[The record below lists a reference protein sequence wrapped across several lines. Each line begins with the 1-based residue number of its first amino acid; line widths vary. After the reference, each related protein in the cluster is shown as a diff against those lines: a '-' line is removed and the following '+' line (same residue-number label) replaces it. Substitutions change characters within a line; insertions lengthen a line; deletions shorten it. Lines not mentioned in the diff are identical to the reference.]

1 MERMPRSTGEI
12 LSDAVSLLRRHF
24 RAFYFV
30 ALPFC
35 TVDLLLREGGNAVMD
50 AARRQ
55 LTGLELAQA
64 LPVLASLSGAL
75 GLIFAALIVGTLL
88 SVALIH
94 MTAEVWAGRPP
105 VPRAALTAMARR
117 GPALVVTS
125 LLFML
130 TLLLATMVPAVVLVV
145 VGAVLG
151 TVGVVFGGVV
161 AMIWV
166 LVIALVLAL
175 RWLLYPQTVVVE
187 DRFAAGALSRSTVLM
202 AARGLPFFESPK
214 VRLSLLLLV
223 TLALSATLS
232 SLFAGPRLV
241 WAFATGWELQNGLP
255 PLLGMP
261 LWSVV
266 PLALTEVAL
275 QAVIAPLGAV
285 LTTLFYLDLR
295 VRFEG
300 LDLEPPPASASALAA
315 K

>member
-1 MERMPRSTGEI
+1 MDRAPRSIGEI

-24 RAFYFV
+24 RAYYAL

-55 LTGLELAQA
+55 LTGLELASA
-64 LPVLASLSGAL
+64 VPVLASLSGAL
-75 GLIFAALIVGTLL
+75 GLIFSSLVVGTLL

-94 MTAEVWAGRPP
+94 LTAEVWAGRRP
-105 VPRAALTAMARR
+105 ATKDALHVMVRR
-117 GPALVVTS
+117 GPALVVTA
-125 LLFML
+125 LLF
-130 TLLLATMVPAVVLVV
+130 LLALGLATMVPAMVVAVV
-145 VGAVLG
+145 GALLGTVGAVLG
-151 TVGVVFGGVV
+151 GVGAAV
-161 AMIWV
+161 WV
-166 LVIALVLAL
+166 LVIALVLSL
-175 RWLLYPQTVVVE
+175 RWLLYPQATVVE
-187 DRFAAGALSRSTVLM
+187 ERFAAGALSRSTALM

-214 VRLSLLLLV
+214 VRLSLLFLV
-223 TLALSATLS
+223 TFALSATLS
-232 SLFAGPRLV
+232 SLFAGPRLI
-241 WAFATGWELQNGLP
+241 WALATGWELQNGLP

-285 LTTLFYLDLR
+285 LTTLFYFDLR

-300 LDLEPPPASASALAA
+300 LDLDPPPSAQSALAA
-315 K
+315 

>member
-1 MERMPRSTGEI
+1 MERAPRSTGEI

-24 RAFYFV
+24 RAFYVV

-35 TVDLLLREGGNAVMD
+35 TVDLLLREGGNVVMD
-50 AARRQ
+50 EARRR
-55 LTGLELAQA
+55 LAGLELEQA
-64 LPVLASLSGAL
+64 LPVIASLSGAL

-94 MTAEVWAGRPP
+94 LTTDVWAGRPP
-105 VPRAALTAMARR
+105 SPRDALLAMVRR
-117 GPALVVTS
+117 GPALVVTA
-125 LLFML
+125 LLFLL
-130 TLLLATMVPAVVLVV
+130 TLLFATMLPALTVVAI
-145 VGAVLG
+145 GAVLG
-151 TVGVVFGGVV
+151 TVGAVLGGVIAV
-161 AMIWV
+161 VLV
-166 LVIALVLAL
+166 LVIALVLSL

-187 DRFAAGALSRSTVLM
+187 DRFAASALSRSTELM

-223 TLALSATLS
+223 TFALSATLS
-232 SLFAGPRLV
+232 SLFAGPRLA
-241 WAFATGWELQNGLP
+241 WALVSGWELRNGLP

-285 LTTLFYLDLR
+285 LATLFYFDLR

-300 LDLEPPPASASALAA
+300 LDLDPPPAATSALAA
-315 K
+315 